1 MQAKARF
8 DLVSCRMGI
17 PREAVVSDIAPN
29 FRDVHI
35 TSECLVEEKDA
46 WQSFLD

>member
-17 PREAVVSDIAPN
+17 PREAVVSDIAPQTP
-29 FRDVHI
+29 I
-35 TSECLVEEKDA
+35 ASECLVEEKDA
-46 WQSFLD
+46 WQSFLG